1 MRLLFAIA
9 ASSLVLLTA
18 VAPHVHTGAEGRNG
32 CQACVMRAAEEAA
45 PATPDV
51 APAVVGADTLVAEPA
66 PGPVAGFP
74 VGAVPGQSPPRA

>member
-9 ASSLVLLTA
+9 AASLVLLTA
-18 VAPHVHTGAEGRNG
+18 VAPHVHTGPEGSNA

-51 APAVVGADTLVAEPA
+51 APAVVQADTLVAVPA
-66 PGPVAGFP
+66 RGPVAGFP
-74 VGAVPGQSPPRA
+74 LGAIPGQSPPRA